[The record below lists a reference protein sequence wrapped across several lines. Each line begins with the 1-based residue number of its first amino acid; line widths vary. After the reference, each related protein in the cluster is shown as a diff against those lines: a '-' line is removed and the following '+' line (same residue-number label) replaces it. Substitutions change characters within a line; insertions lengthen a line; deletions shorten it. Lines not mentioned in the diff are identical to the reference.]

1 MEILDLVKRK
11 GFSKAEIARECKITK
26 PAVQQWKTHIPAR
39 FCPTIERLTGIPCET
54 LNPQVEWSVLRES
67 KPEISSKT
75 A

>member
-1 MEILDLVKRK
+1 MEILDLVKSK

-26 PAVQQWKTHIPAR
+26 PAVQQWKNHITAR

-67 KPEISSKT
+67 HESNNSET
-75 A
+75 

>member
-1 MEILDLVKRK
+1 MEILDLVKSK

-26 PAVQQWKTHIPAR
+26 PAVQQWKNHIPAR

-67 KPEISSKT
+67 HESNNSET
-75 A
+75 

>member
-1 MEILDLVKRK
+1 MQILDLVKSK

-67 KPEISSKT
+67 HESNNSET
-75 A
+75 